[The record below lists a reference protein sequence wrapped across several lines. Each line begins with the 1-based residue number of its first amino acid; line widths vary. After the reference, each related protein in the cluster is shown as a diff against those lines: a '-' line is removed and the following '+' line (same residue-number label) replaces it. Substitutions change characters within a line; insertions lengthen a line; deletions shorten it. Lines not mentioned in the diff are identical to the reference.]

1 MAESILGSDQHAAN
15 AANAERQRGLWENIK
30 LYPAACAWSVLLSTT
45 IIMEGFD
52 IVLIANLL
60 AVPAFQEDF
69 GYQLEDGSWQISAA
83 WQAGLTNGALVGE
96 IIGLMLVGIIADRFG
111 FRKTM
116 VGALGLVTCF
126 IFIVF
131 FVQSLTQL
139 LVGLILLGLPWGAFQ
154 TLTATYASE
163 VCPVGLRPYLTT
175 YVNLCWVL
183 GQFLASAVLKGVS
196 ERTDEWAY
204 RIPYALQWM
213 WPVPLMIGIWLA
225 PESPWW
231 LVRKG
236 RLDDAKHVL
245 LRLTSRN
252 SPTFNPDETVIM
264 MKQTD
269 DFEKSINEGTTY
281 ADCFKGV
288 DLRRTEI
295 VCMVWLVQTL
305 CGSTFMGYSTYFY
318 QQAGLAVSQSFTMS
332 LVQYALGAVGVF
344 VSWFLMPHFGRR
356 TLYVWG
362 QAAVSKLTPTPA
374 TCIR

>member
-1 MAESILGSDQHAAN
+1 MLGRDEQAAQATDAEH
-15 AANAERQRGLWENIK
+15 QRGLFENIK
-30 LYPAACAWSVLLSTT
+30 LYPAAVGWSVLLSTT

-52 IVLIANLL
+52 IVLIASLL
-60 AVPAFQEDF
+60 AVPAFQEAF
-69 GYQLEDGSWQISAA
+69 GEQLEDGTYQISAA

-96 IIGLMLVGIIADRFG
+96 IIGLMFVGIIADRIG

-116 VGALGLVTCF
+116 MGALAMVTAF

-131 FVQSLTQL
+131 FVQNLGQL
-139 LVGLILLGLPWGAFQ
+139 LAGLILMGLPWGAFQ

-183 GQFLASAVLKGVS
+183 GQFLASAVLKGVA
-196 ERTDEWAY
+196 ERQDQWAY

-213 WPVPLMIGIWLA
+213 WPVPLIIGIYLA

-236 RLDDAKHVL
+236 RMDQAKHVL
-245 LRLTSRN
+245 WRLTSKN
-252 SPTFNPDETVIM
+252 SPNFNADDTVAM

-295 VCMVWLVQTL
+295 TCMVWLVQTL

-344 VSWFLMPHFGRR
+344 CSWFLMPHFGRR

-362 QAAVSKLTPTPA
+362 QLAVS
-374 TCIR
+374 